1 MAGIYGG
8 LSKKGRYLENWQD
21 TFLISGS
28 VTADD
33 VGKLVT
39 LDATAARTVKLA
51 GDGDE
56 IFGRLEV
63 FENRVQEGLV
73 VGTIATKFIDWV
85 PKTGTVAVGNG
96 IQGSATAGVAK
107 ALATG
112 QAKGN
117 KVIEV
122 DNTNNR
128 VFVYFQ

>member
-8 LSKKGRYLENWQD
+8 LSTKGRYLENWQEA
-21 TFLISGS
+21 FLISGT
-28 VTADD
+28 VTAAD
-33 VGKLVT
+33 VGKVVT
-39 LDATAARTVKLA
+39 IDATAERTVKLA
-51 GDGDE
+51 GDTDE

-63 FENRVQEGLV
+63 YEDRVQEGLK
-73 VGTIATKFIDWV
+73 VGTVSLKFIDWV

-107 ALATG
+107 ALTTG
-112 QAKGN
+112 VPRNN
-117 KVIEV
+117 KVLAV